1 MDQRSLLTSSL
12 TNLTAGWRP
21 ALSTTTAALSEA
33 RAAIARSVLA
43 GRQATAPGDALHAV
57 FPAGAA
63 LPPEIA
69 PIVDRVLG
77 EPATAPPLAFV
88 RDLPATEGLARTVP
102 AWANG
107 MAATHTYG
115 PFLDA
120 AGAQRFVDLIT
131 VRKTF
136 AVVRAPTHAPLCLLQ
151 IDVPLVQPTAPT
163 VTGSLGAGSLWLVV
177 RAFVPAAPADAFA
190 GLAFSHGKVTITGLF
205 SVANDVIT
213 LSAGA
218 KLMFE
223 LAPISA
229 PAPANRTGAGGD
241 FRNSSLTLPASVTFT
256 FAPNG
261 NALTAMAAATL
272 DAYGSAQSY
281 AHQTSQALYNAPLAL
296 LAFPCIVTPSTFII
310 TQRTSTVFELGGNAT
325 VVAGAYA
332 LPVAVTT
339 PQSLG
344 AAASGGYL
352 SLALGG
358 GLAAAVNDNATPT
371 PFTGVVLL
379 RTSTALVI
387 FAQTA
392 VAETERYDLW
402 DGRNASASSLEA
414 TIAAGATIVF
424 VAGDASELTLED
436 AAIVALLD
444 RPIAATGNSLPIV
457 FANALVVVLL
467 AQAPADLLVFAA
479 GGSLA
484 VAEFPLALEN
494 AYLAVSQ
501 PTVLELFGRLQARRV
516 TRGGLALVLPLAR
529 ALPTCPDPYLATY
542 AQDQRRIP
550 GTVSGSNV
558 IAAVFWTTPASA
570 ALSFTML
577 QQAQAA
583 ELPAPADMLKRAASR
598 GEGFW
603 GFDALLD
610 VSTNADLLGVFILE
624 TAGALGFDG
633 ISLATQLDRVLLL
646 AVPQISWE
654 PLLSNDTWGFVS
666 QDDGIPALMLAR
678 SAQPVRIEPAVL
690 FDSEIPAANAN
701 GAQAA
706 FTLPFGIEA
715 QIDTSAA
722 APNPPPLPSFQPMR
736 PTFSGAR
743 GGRQLAI
750 VAGNIGAV
758 NASLPGSA
766 AANSYGLGVLNNG
779 DPNAVGNFFNQE
791 FSAPPTGKEPRVPVS
806 RYDMSGYGAS
816 LFSDWFATDADPAVG
831 IATARFEVSVGR
843 TLYEVVQAK
852 SYIYHWGIP
861 VVETV
866 TMVRQPDGSVVRVG
880 TGWRA
885 IAPGAFDFGNKTQP
899 PPPPPVPNVPA
910 AQIQKGPLVGL
921 FNIRNIQPTGE
932 TTTVTSVNGMFTYEK
947 VLFDADVRITDAD
960 SDPNG
965 IGIVTGAVKDG
976 SQISYFPSRG
986 ITGWLQTSVGSLS
999 TIFELEL
1006 LLQQTGPVAGPLA
1019 GVVDVGRNG
1028 TQMTLTQFEASLS
1041 PNAAAGPSIV
1051 AAVRGTP
1058 HLPRDGAWSV
1068 SKRIGASPPTALD
1081 PQSPV
1086 PLVRPNGTTPWQ
1098 MAEPAE
1104 VGAAATQTFY
1114 GLLQSTGT
1122 QKSLYEAP
1130 QIAPG
1135 GSGYTFPQVP
1145 NLADVGALL
1154 GLSDVFPDL
1163 GSALKPPSFSGLDTS
1178 QDGLKTTIA
1187 WRIGSQPGDASLI
1200 HPGRKLLDFGPVK
1213 VFLEFTSDPT
1223 ANPPPAQGSAVTLVL
1238 DPTASAGP
1246 DGRWSFKIEGL
1257 CSYVLVDGA
1266 SSEFDPLLYISGDF
1280 FVSEKASP
1288 TFRNLNV
1295 QFGSA
1300 MSIVQTILTALT
1312 DIASSLPGGGGE
1324 GLTVTFAGSTLSIS
1338 EGFTLPTIPLGFGEI
1353 ENVGMNLGSSI
1364 NLLQKQLSFQ
1374 VGIGSPDAPVT
1385 WSFFP
1390 LAGNGCVVVAANQ
1403 NGLGVIIQAGLG
1415 IGLTID
1421 VAVASGSASIIFAVQ
1436 VDTTGSTFDIKAML
1450 IGNAQVDV
1458 LGGVASASLT
1468 LTAALDIKPEGG
1480 GNFDLTASV
1489 AVAIHISICWVV
1501 SVDFDGSWSMEEQL
1515 SA

>member
-1 MDQRSLLTSSL
+1 MEQRSLLTSSL
-12 TNLTAGWRP
+12 ANLTAGWRP
-21 ALSTTTAALSEA
+21 ALSTTAAALSDA

-43 GRQATAPGDALHAV
+43 APQAAAPGDALHAV

-63 LPPEIA
+63 PPPEIA
-69 PIVDRVLG
+69 PIVDRVLE
-77 EPATAPPLAFV
+77 EPATAAPPLAFV
-88 RDLPATEGLARTVP
+88 RDLPAAEGIARVIP

-107 MAATHTYG
+107 MAASQTFG
-115 PFLDA
+115 PFLNA
-120 AGAQRFVDLIT
+120 AGAQRFVDLIA

-136 AVVRAPTHAPLCLLQ
+136 AVVRAPTNAPLCMLQ
-151 IDVPLVQPTAPT
+151 IDLPLVQPTAPT
-163 VTGSLGAGSLWLVV
+163 VTGTLGAGSLWLVV

-190 GLAFSHGKVTITGLF
+190 GLAFSHGKVTITGQF
-205 SVANDVIT
+205 SVTHDVIT

-218 KLMFE
+218 TLRFE
-223 LAPISA
+223 LEPILA
-229 PAPANRTGAGGD
+229 PAPASGTGAGGD
-241 FRNSSLTLPASVTFT
+241 FRSSSLNLPASITFT

-261 NALTAMAAATL
+261 NALTAMAAASL
-272 DAYGSAQSY
+272 DAYGSAPSY
-281 AHQTSQALYNAPLAL
+281 AHQTAPAVYDAPLAL
-296 LAFPCIVTPSTFII
+296 LAFPCIVTPSTFAV
-310 TQRTSTVFELGGNAT
+310 TQRISTIFELGGSAT

-332 LPVAVTT
+332 LPVALTT

-358 GLAAAVNDNATPT
+358 GLAAAVNGIATPT

-379 RTSTALVI
+379 RTSTTLVI

-392 VAETERYDLW
+392 VATTERYDLW
-402 DGRNASASSLEA
+402 DGNHARASSLEA
-414 TIAAGATIVF
+414 TVAVGTTIAF

-436 AAIVALLD
+436 AAIAALLD
-444 RPIAATGNSLPIV
+444 RPIAATGNPLPIT
-457 FANALVVVLL
+457 FANAFVAVLL
-467 AQAPADLLVFAA
+467 ARAPADLLVFAA
-479 GGSLA
+479 GQPLA

-494 AYLAVSQ
+494 AYLAVGQ
-501 PTVLELFGRLQARRV
+501 PTVLELFGRLQGKRV
-516 TRGGLALVLPLAR
+516 TRGGLALGLPLVR
-529 ALPTCPDPYLATY
+529 ALPTCPDPYLASY
-542 AQDQRRIP
+542 AQDQRRSP
-550 GTVSGSNV
+550 GAVSGSNV
-558 IAAVFWTTPASA
+558 MATVLWTTPASA

-577 QQAQAA
+577 QQAQVV
-583 ELPAPADMLKRAASR
+583 ELPAAADMLRRAASPS
-598 GEGFW
+598 EGFA
-603 GFDALLD
+603 GIDALLD
-610 VSTNADLLGVFILE
+610 VSTNADLLGVFIVE

-633 ISLATQLDRVLLL
+633 ISLAAQLDRVLLL
-646 AVPQISWE
+646 GVPQISWE
-654 PLLSNDTWGFVS
+654 PLLSNGTWGFIS
-666 QDDGIPALMLAR
+666 PDDGTPALMLAR
-678 SAQPVRIEPAVL
+678 SAQPVRIEPALL
-690 FDSEIPAANAN
+690 FDSEIPAANAD
-701 GAQAA
+701 GAQLA

-715 QIDTSAA
+715 QVDTSAA

-736 PTFSGAR
+736 PTFSGVMGA
-743 GGRQLAI
+743 RQLAI
-750 VAGNIGAV
+750 VAGNIGAA

-766 AANSYGLGVLNNG
+766 VANNYGLGVLNDG

-791 FSAPPTGKEPRVPVS
+791 FSAPPTGKEPRIPVS
-806 RYDMSGYGAS
+806 RYDLSGYGAS
-816 LFSDWFATDADPAVG
+816 VFSDWFATAADPTVG
-831 IATARFEVSVGR
+831 IATARFDVSVGR

-852 SYIYHWGIP
+852 SFIHHYKIP

-866 TMVRQPDGSVVRVG
+866 TMMRQSDGSVVRVG

-885 IAPGAFDFGNKTQP
+885 VAPGIFDYGND
-899 PPPPPVPNVPA
+899 VPA

-921 FNIRNIQPTGE
+921 FNVRNIRPTGE
-932 TTTVTSVNGMFTYEK
+932 STKVVSANGTFTYEK
-947 VLFDADVRITDAD
+947 VLFDADVRITDKDA
-960 SDPNG
+960 DPNG
-965 IGIVTGAVKDG
+965 IVIVSGAVKDEN
-976 SQISYFPSRG
+976 QISHFPSRG
-986 ITGWLQTSVGSLS
+986 ITGWLQTSVGNSS

-1006 LLQQTGPVAGPLA
+1006 LLDQTGPVVGPLA
-1019 GVVDVGRNG
+1019 GVVDVSQKG
-1028 TQMTLTQFEASLS
+1028 TQMTLTQFDASLS

-1051 AAVRGTP
+1051 AAVRGMP
-1058 HLPRDGAWSV
+1058 HLPRDGSWSV
-1068 SKRIGASPPTALD
+1068 SKRTGSAPPTALD

-1104 VGAAATQTFY
+1104 VGAATAQTFY

-1178 QDGLKTTIA
+1178 QDGLKTTIG

-1223 ANPPPAQGSAVTLVL
+1223 KKPPPPVQGSAVTLLL
-1238 DPTASAGP
+1238 DPTASPGAP

-1324 GLTVTFAGSTLSIS
+1324 GLTVKFAGSTLSIN

-1364 NLLQKQLSFQ
+1364 DLLQKQLSFQ
-1374 VGIGSPDAPVT
+1374 VGIGSPSAPVT

-1436 VDTTGSTFDIKAML
+1436 IDTTGSKFDIKAML

-1468 LTAALDIKPEGG
+1468 LTAALDIKPQGS